1 MFTHS
6 VKYTAGTR
14 TVGSNLV
21 SIVDREDGQVFILPI
36 FFMTS
41 ALVGKLEC
49 QVFNKV
55 IEKMARTDEQ
65 IKLATLITCRRKLAH
80 L

>member
-14 TVGSNLV
+14 TIGSNLV

-49 QVFNKV
+49 QVLNSHRKNGAYRRANK
-55 IEKMARTDEQ
+55 
-65 IKLATLITCRRKLAH
+65 TCHIDNLS
-80 L
+80 